1 MSWRFVVETG
11 LNLSHK
17 LMLLVFVATPVKLI
31 LGSDEVNV
39 VVDSEPS
46 CSHIPT
52 SCEVSEN
59 GVLVNILLWEVY
71 LFICLKI
78 TCHIEF

>member
-1 MSWRFVVETG
+1 VSWRFVAETG

-31 LGSDEVNV
+31 LVRDEVTL
-39 VVDSEPS
+39 VVDSAHS

-59 GVLVNILLWEVY
+59 GVLVNILLWEVFLY
-71 LFICLKI
+71 ISLKI
-78 TCHIEF
+78 T